1 MLKQFVTTT
10 QFKVSMWNNT
20 LFSLPCCSHEAVVQC
35 IWRAT
40 RVCRPPHIRPP
51 CATTFHLPAVCRDSR
66 HKIQNFPMSMNL
78 VDQLSVFPVSTCVI
92 PRRQLP
98 PTQQEGKQQKC
109 STQICLTLFLSTK
122 PQTWRKQ
129 TWLTFSKLVFVIADF
144 YCISNQGYELC
155 LSEVPNHL
163 LNLSWVDTPDLR
175 CFIRGKNILI
185 WNTSP
190 DNFKMLLPLKT
201 VFYNE
206 SLWVKSS
213 LGVV

>member
-1 MLKQFVTTT
+1 
-10 QFKVSMWNNT
+10 MWINT

-51 CATTFHLPAVCRDSR
+51 CATTFHLPAACRDSR
-66 HKIQNFPMSMNL
+66 HKIQNFPMSMSL

-92 PRRQLP
+92 HRRQLP

-109 STQICLTLFLSTK
+109 STSFLSTK
-122 PQTWRKQ
+122 TQTWRKQ
-129 TWLTFSKLVFVIADF
+129 SWLTFIFVPDIWLIIVITGF
-144 YCISNQGYELC
+144 YCISNQGFELC
-155 LSEVPNHL
+155 LSDVPNHT

-175 CFIRGKNILI
+175 CFTREKNILL
-185 WNTSP
+185 WNTSQ
-190 DNFKMLLPLKT
+190 DNFKMFLPVKN
-201 VFYNE
+201 VFYNV